1 MQMDSHMVPS
11 LWSSLEQGEGVNY
24 RLVATDKVA
33 EHCDNF
39 SHKATSI
46 CWVLQVLM
54 NRPQQPCEDDVNYH
68 FTDCIRSQLNP
79 EQRDPQF
86 RIPCFLKISA
96 NTV

>member
-39 SHKATSI
+39 SHIAFHSDFY
-46 CWVLQVLM
+46 LM
-54 NRPQQPCEDDVNYH
+54 GVAGVD
-68 FTDCIRSQLNP
+68 
-79 EQRDPQF
+79 EQTPAA
-86 RIPCFLKISA
+86 L
-96 NTV
+96 

>member
-39 SHKATSI
+39 SHSDFY
-46 CWVLQVLM
+46 LM
-54 NRPQQPCEDDVNYH
+54 GVAGVD
-68 FTDCIRSQLNP
+68 
-79 EQRDPQF
+79 EQTPAA
-86 RIPCFLKISA
+86 L
-96 NTV
+96 